1 MIDEYL
7 KAKKTGEKVCRERA
21 AKGENPYVQALDYI
35 LPGNDGMSHQ
45 ALGLVEIP
53 VDLIVGTKTQARQNS
68 FSPDFMPLLEADTE
82 FAMKWSS
89 LYKAQMDEGFNSP
102 IKVYEYLHKFYVQE
116 GNKRV
121 SVSRFLG
128 MPTIMADVIRII
140 PKPETLEDHPAYAEF
155 LDFYKVAPIYD
166 IVCDRK
172 GSYTEIASLLGR
184 PLDGS
189 KDKWPDEMIRS
200 LMSLYWRFCE
210 TFRALSDRMPEM
222 ASGDAFAL
230 YLRIYVKDGLKQQSP
245 KEMEKRILRIRK
257 ELLTEDNIDNVSLVE
272 SSDKALKAGSVLTKV
287 LPVHSYSA
295 KHPLKAAFIYDRMP
309 EDSDWLYN
317 HESGRLRLE
326 KAYDGIVATK
336 RLVTSGSDGEDCFAF
351 FEEAVDAAAEWGADV
366 IFTTSV
372 TQMDDALRA
381 AIRYSD
387 IRFLNCS
394 INLAHHAVRTYYA
407 KQYEAKFLAGVIAG
421 TYAAADGSH
430 MIGYCSDYPIYGT
443 IAAINA
449 FAIGAAMV
457 DPKVKIYLDWS
468 GRRDSNWWW
477 SMVDKGIH
485 VISAVDST
493 HNKDGSNAY
502 GLCYVEKV
510 SPGEGTDL
518 SGTCRITNLA
528 APIWKWGKLY
538 EIIIRTILDGTYNAK
553 LVDRKDRA
561 TNYWWGMIS
570 GVVDIEMSDTVPAG
584 TRRLVQLLRA
594 DIIDGRFNPFDG
606 ELRSQSGLVN
616 RQDDAPLTSME
627 VIKMDWLAAN
637 IIGSIPEAKDL
648 SEGGRQTV
656 SVSGVKK

>member
-1 MIDEYL
+1 
-7 KAKKTGEKVCRERA
+7 
-21 AKGENPYVQALDYI
+21 
-35 LPGNDGMSHQ
+35 
-45 ALGLVEIP
+45 
-53 VDLIVGTKTQARQNS
+53 
-68 FSPDFMPLLEADTE
+68 MPLLEADTE

-272 SSDKALKAGSVLTKV
+272 SSDEALKAGSVLTKV

-336 RLVTSGSDGEDCFAF
+336 RLVTSGSDVEDCFAS

-381 AIRYSD
+381 AIR
-387 IRFLNCS
+387 
-394 INLAHHAVRTYYA
+394 
-407 KQYEAKFLAGVIAG
+407 
-421 TYAAADGSH
+421 
-430 MIGYCSDYPIYGT
+430 
-443 IAAINA
+443 
-449 FAIGAAMV
+449 
-457 DPKVKIYLDWS
+457 
-468 GRRDSNWWW
+468 
-477 SMVDKGIH
+477 
-485 VISAVDST
+485 
-493 HNKDGSNAY
+493 
-502 GLCYVEKV
+502 
-510 SPGEGTDL
+510 
-518 SGTCRITNLA
+518 
-528 APIWKWGKLY
+528 
-538 EIIIRTILDGTYNAK
+538 
-553 LVDRKDRA
+553 
-561 TNYWWGMIS
+561 
-570 GVVDIEMSDTVPAG
+570 
-584 TRRLVQLLRA
+584 
-594 DIIDGRFNPFDG
+594 
-606 ELRSQSGLVN
+606 
-616 RQDDAPLTSME
+616 
-627 VIKMDWLAAN
+627 
-637 IIGSIPEAKDL
+637 
-648 SEGGRQTV
+648 
-656 SVSGVKK
+656 

>member
-272 SSDKALKAGSVLTKV
+272 SSDEALKAGSVLTKV

-387 IRFLNCS
+387 IKFLNCS

-407 KQYEAKFLAGVIAG
+407 KLYEAKFLAGVIAG

-468 GRRDSNWWW
+468 GRRDNNWWW